1 MEANMDLKEQLSRK
15 YEALDFWEDL
25 IDCTREAGPKVER
38 LEKEIEKLREEK
50 SCRMKLRS

>member
-1 MEANMDLKEQLSRK
+1 MDLKEQLSRK